1 MQAEYLQRHQVI
13 SWMQEVLEGLVKEQP
28 DSPWSYVAQKAQQ
41 QEEEAKQLPLL
52 EQLMKL
58 EAEQEER
65 RRELAALLENQG
77 TRQNTPE
84 EAERQHLMKENRE
97 RLEELRFDQMIL
109 VEKQRE
115 LQHAETDVPAT
126 LEAKPEEL
134 TPFGEYYRKHILK
147 VLPPRLY
154 VDFLDHTAAREA
166 AAAALQV
173 CHPLKLRDEDGDS
186 SVAVSAA
193 SRARRGDR
201 SAGGAASGASR
212 GSRRATPSGASSGAT
227 ERESVRS
234 SDSTAATGPGV
245 SNRGPRISVPKLVL
259 PKRLQDGSDPSG
271 RPLDSRQRKTREA
284 LEKLTAVYSVP
295 ISRSC
300 PSLFSGKRA
309 GAAGAPCEKAEK
321 DGQEKRPPRPPLPVP
336 PKERLVNKPTTEAT
350 RVRSE
355 QALDKERHVQ
365 RRPEAKLQP
374 LSSNPKKE
382 KAYGPSLRD
391 ELRVRG
397 ELGKLL
403 SWSK

>member
-41 QEEEAKQLPLL
+41 EEEAKQLPLL
-52 EQLMKL
+52 DQLMKL

-84 EAERQHLMKENRE
+84 EAERQHLMKENQE

-109 VEKQRE
+109 MEKQRE
-115 LQHAETDVPAT
+115 LHGETDVRAT

-134 TPFGEYYRKHILK
+134 SPFGDYYRKHILK

-154 VDFLDHTAAREA
+154 VGFLDHTTAREA

-193 SRARRGDR
+193 SRARRG
-201 SAGGAASGASR
+201 ASR
-212 GSRRATPSGASSGAT
+212 SSRRAPSASSGAT
-227 ERESVRS
+227 ARETARS
-234 SDSTAATGPGV
+234 SDSTAATGPGE
-245 SNRGPRISVPKLVL
+245 SHRGPRISVPKLVL

-300 PSLFSGKRA
+300 PSLCSKGA
-309 GAAGAPCEKAEK
+309 GAGACEKAET
-321 DGQEKRPPRPPLPVP
+321 GQEKRPPRPPLPAA
-336 PKERLVNKPTTEAT
+336 PKERLVNKATTEAT

-355 QALDKERHVQ
+355 QALGKERRLQ
-365 RRPEAKLQP
+365 RRPDAKLQP

-382 KAYGPSLRD
+382 KGYGPSLGD

>member
-1 MQAEYLQRHQVI
+1 MVFTLEVRGAPGGSMQAEYLQRHQVI
-13 SWMQEVLEGLVKEQP
+13 SWMQEVLEDLVKEQP

-52 EQLMKL
+52 DQLMKL

-109 VEKQRE
+109 MEKQRE
-115 LQHAETDVPAT
+115 LQHVEMDVPA

-134 TPFGEYYRKHILK
+134 NPFGDYYRKHILK

-154 VDFLDHTAAREA
+154 IGFLDHTAAREA

-173 CHPLKLRDEDGDS
+173 CHPLKLDEDGDS

-201 SAGGAASGASR
+201 S
-212 GSRRATPSGASSGAT
+212 RRAPSASSGAT
-227 ERESVRS
+227 ARESARS

-245 SNRGPRISVPKLVL
+245 SHRGPRISVPKLVL

-300 PSLFSGKRA
+300 PSLCSGKRA
-309 GAAGAPCEKAEK
+309 GGAGGAACEAQN
-321 DGQEKRPPRPPLPVP
+321 GQEKRPPRPPLPLP

-355 QALDKERHVQ
+355 QALDKERHLQ

-382 KAYGPSLRD
+382 KAYGPSLGD

-403 SWSK
+403 SWST